1 MLSFIQ
7 YDTPVLVIGKLLEY
21 LKINAAPKT
30 IKNHLENHP
39 DYPSLISY
47 SDTLKA
53 LRVEHAAIQVTDKNK
68 IDEIPIPFITKIN
81 SNNQFITV
89 TAINGQQIGYY
100 ADNKQIQWVAK
111 KDFVNEWSGTILV
124 AEATAHSG
132 DANYAQEIKKE
143 KQQALLPFIAITTG
157 LLLIAAATFGLWL
170 KDFTYFSIII
180 VAVFMLSLLAG
191 ISVTTILLWYE
202 VDKYNPG
209 VKQFC
214 KSNSPVVN
222 CNAVLNSSQAKLFK
236 KFSWGEIGFYYFT
249 GSFIFLV
256 IAFITGSVEA
266 INYIVWLAIA
276 ALPYTIFSVY
286 YQWKV
291 VKQWCMLCLTVQSL
305 LLVGAVLVFA
315 GGFLQ
320 MPLLNY
326 PLVCLFALSF
336 SVPLAIWNFAKP
348 RWLAAIAAKKN
359 HTKYL
364 RLKFDTQVFNAL
376 LQQQKQITL
385 STEGLG
391 ITIGNPQASNTIV
404 KVCNPYCGPCA
415 TAHKE
420 IETLLEENA
429 DVKVQI
435 IFTATNNEGDIKL
448 PPVKHLMA
456 IANTANTN
464 TIKQSLDDWYLAEN
478 KDYTAFSVKYPLQ
491 KEILENASVQIAAM
505 DNWCKE
511 TSISFTPT
519 IFINGYQLPNSY
531 SIADLK
537 YFMD

>member
-7 YDTPVLVIGKLLEY
+7 YETPVLVICKLLEY
-21 LKINAAPKT
+21 LKVKAAKKT
-30 IKNHLENHP
+30 IQQHLQNHP
-39 DYPSLISY
+39 DYPSLMSY
-47 SDTLKA
+47 ADTLKA

-68 IDEIPIPFITKIN
+68 IDEIPVPFITKIN
-81 SNNQFITV
+81 SNNHFITV
-89 TAINGQQIGYY
+89 AAINEQEVGYF
-100 ADNKQIQWVAK
+100 AENKQIKWVAK
-111 KDFVNEWSGTILV
+111 TAFITDWSGTILV

-132 DANYAQEIKKE
+132 DANYAQALKKE
-143 KQQALLPFIAITTG
+143 KQQALLPLQA
-157 LLLIAAATFGLWL
+157 IAAGVLIIAATAFALWL
-170 KDFTYFSIII
+170 NGLAANSIILI
-180 VAVFMLSLLAG
+180 TVFMLSLLAG
-191 ISVTTILLWYE
+191 IVVTTILLWYE
-202 VDKYNPG
+202 VDKFNPG
-209 VKQFC
+209 IKQFC
-214 KSNSPVVN
+214 KGNSPVIN

-249 GSFIFLV
+249 GGFVFLV
-256 IAFITGSVEA
+256 AGLIAGLTTA
-266 INYIVWLAIA
+266 INYMAWLAIA

-286 YQWKV
+286 YQWRV
-291 VKQWCMLCLTVQSL
+291 VKQWCLLCLTVQAL
-305 LLVGAVLVFA
+305 LITGAVLVFL

-320 MPLLNY
+320 MPVFNY
-326 PLVCLFALSF
+326 PLLCLFILGF
-336 SVPLAIWNFAKP
+336 SVPLILWNFAKP

-364 RLKFDTQVFNAL
+364 RLKFDVDIFKIL

-420 IETLLEENA
+420 IEKLLEENA

-435 IFTATNNEGDIKL
+435 IFTATNNEGDTKL

-456 IANTANTN
+456 IANTADAK
-464 TIKQSLDDWYLAEN
+464 TIKQSLVDWYLAEN
-478 KDYTAFSVKYPLQ
+478 KNYEVFAVKYPLQ
-491 KEILENASVQIAAM
+491 KKILDNTNEQIAAM

-519 IFINGYQLPNSY
+519 IFFNGYQLPNSY
-531 SIADLK
+531 GIADLK